1 MKKNIVLF
9 VLFVLPIVAYLFFAS
24 GVNNFVKLPTITERI
39 AEVTGLV
46 DIDGNP
52 ISLNEKITV
61 LGFPGTNL
69 LHDKGNAFNLNQK
82 IYNKVKDFKDFQLVM
97 IIPEG
102 TEEDAQHVKRELSQ
116 VSDLVR
122 WHYIVLNPEVIKEF
136 HYQLQLEETLDEN
149 LGTPN
154 VYIIDKNLSLRGRKG
169 LNKKGE
175 PEYKEGY
182 NTISAADLHNE
193 MADDIKII
201 LAEYR
206 LALKKNSA
214 NREK

>member
-39 AEVTGLV
+39 AEVTGLI

-122 WHYIVLNPEVIKEF
+122 WHYVVLNPEVIKEF

-169 LNKKGE
+169 INKKGE

-206 LALKKNSA
+206 LALKKNTA

>member
-122 WHYIVLNPEVIKEF
+122 WHYVVLNPEVIKEF

-206 LALKKNSA
+206 LALKKNTA